1 MRTIKRLSETLNAG
15 KLNQLRLMANAYA
28 KEKQHWLSA
37 FQRHGYLIHLKKHRE
52 VRNQFVAGKYQSI
65 YGLQA
70 RMWKLALI
78 DAAETMDRYWQSL
91 FEKVKL
97 SIHRHSGLDEA
108 QRHYCFW
115 LLKDYK
121 RLPLILNGKAIEFR
135 EMNDLKRKQA
145 INFLKRSIK
154 KQRKSYPQAR
164 LNRSFILD
172 DSCYRCF
179 EEGGKQYIKIMTLV
193 KGQRIAL
200 PLKGKTILRG
210 NIRIVLED
218 NTIVVHH
225 TASIKKPKVMT
236 HKNLVAIDFG
246 YTEVL
251 TDSEGNAY
259 GKGFGSNMTDV
270 SDWLNH
276 KMRNRNKLH
285 ALQKKYLLSEKIDQQ
300 KKAKRMV
307 KNNLGRK
314 KLNDKINQHKATS
327 LKLINTAFNEMI
339 AKTKANQIISEDL
352 SHQFSAGPLK
362 NMNRRLS
369 SWLRSA
375 LKERLSFKALV
386 KGFDHQLVNPA
397 YTSQTCPHCGFVD
410 ASNRCNRNKDKFVC
424 QHCQTEGHSDV
435 VAALNLKARYVDP
448 EITRYMPY
456 REVKAI
462 LLDRF
467 HHRLETKQ

>member
-1 MRTIKRLSETLNAG
+1 MRTIKRLSDTLNAG
-15 KLNQLRLMANAYA
+15 KLNQLRLLVNAYT
-28 KEKQHWLSA
+28 KEKQHWFSI
-37 FQRHGYLIHLKKHRE
+37 FQRHGYLIHLKNHRE
-52 VRNQFVAGKYQSI
+52 VRNKFVAAQYQSI

-91 FEKVKL
+91 FEKIKL

-121 RLPLILNGKAIEFR
+121 RLPLILDGQAIEFR
-135 EMNDLKRKQA
+135 EMSDLKRKQA

-154 KQRKSYPQAR
+154 KQRKSYPLAK
-164 LNRSFILD
+164 LNRSFTLD

-179 EEGGKQYIKIMTLV
+179 EAGGKQYMKIMTLT

-200 PLKGKTILRG
+200 PLKGKTVFSG

-225 TASIKKPKVMT
+225 TVPLKKPKSMI
-236 HKNLVAIDFG
+236 HGNLVAIDFG

-259 GKGFGSNMTDV
+259 GKGFGRNMTEV

-285 ALQKKYLLSEKIDQQ
+285 ALQKRYLSSGKIDQQ

-314 KLNDKINQHKATS
+314 KLNDKITQHKATS
-327 LKLINTAFNEMI
+327 LKLMNTAFNEMI
-339 AKTKANQIISEDL
+339 TKTKANKIISEDL
-352 SHQFSAGPLK
+352 SHQFGTGDLK

-410 ASNRCNRNKDKFVC
+410 ASNRCNHNKDQFVC

-435 VAALNLKARYVDP
+435 FAALNLKARYADP
-448 EITRYMPY
+448 DITRYMPH